1 MNLEEEIRDGYTV
14 SADMKKLWSVQME
27 ILDQI
32 DRICKKHNITYYA
45 DGGTLLG
52 AVRHKGF
59 IPWDDDLDVQMYRDD
74 LEKFCK
80 VAKDELKPPFF
91 LQTWETEEGFY
102 PWLFKVRKSDTACFT
117 EWEIENNPGGN
128 RGIFVD
134 IFPID
139 NTTHN
144 HWMQRWQYAC
154 AKYRVCYGHLQR
166 KYKTASWQKKV
177 LIAMAWPMKIGCVR
191 RFVIRQ
197 SERYNDRETEL
208 VGAFY
213 GTSRLSHC
221 VYRRTTFGTPC
232 RLPFENT
239 TLPVASD
246 YDDYLT
252 VTFGDYMTP
261 PPVEQQVCQHNT
273 SIDFGPY

>member
-1 MNLEEEIRDGYTV
+1 MDNLRHLQLVILSIVKDIDELCRKNHIDYYLNGG
-14 SADMKKLWSVQME
+14 SA
-27 ILDQI
+27 I
-32 DRICKKHNITYYA
+32 
-45 DGGTLLG
+45 G

-59 IPWDDDLDVQMYRDD
+59 IPWDDDLDIMMMHKDYDRFIKCCREQLDPEKYYVQEG
-74 LEKFCK
+74 L
-80 VAKDELKPPFF
+80 KDWPLNYSKIKLRHTHFEEMEDNSGNSS
-91 LQTWETEEGFY
+91 ET
-102 PWLFKVRKSDTACFT
+102 
-117 EWEIENNPGGN
+117 
-128 RGIFVD
+128 GIFVD

-239 TLPVASD
+239 TLPVAGD